1 MQIQEEKVRNI
12 TVSKVPA
19 GYSTAEYLMVLT
31 PREDLWQ
38 TIMNIKLDFADKYR
52 HPMASYT
59 KPHLTLLKF
68 YQAEVN
74 ESRFV
79 KKFDNICVQQPTIK
93 IELKDYDTFPSH
105 TIFIKIPSKVPIQNL
120 VKALKEAQPLLK
132 YEPDIKP
139 FFMAEP
145 HITIARQLLPWQH
158 EKAWLEYSHSSF
170 TGRFIANKMTLLKRV
185 VGNKHY
191 QLVKEFYFKNLPPE
205 ATQVSLFG

>member
-1 MQIQEEKVRNI
+1 MQIQEEKVRNM

-19 GYSTAEYLMVLT
+19 GCSTAEYLMVLS

-38 TIMNIKLDFADKYR
+38 TIMNIKVDFASKYR
-52 HPMASYT
+52 HPMACAT

-68 YQAEVN
+68 YQAEAN
-74 ESRFV
+74 ENRFV

-105 TIFIKIPSKVPIQNL
+105 TIFIKVPSKVPILNL

-132 YEPDIKP
+132 YEPDVKP

-145 HITIARQLLPWQH
+145 HITIARQLVPWQH
-158 EKAWLEYSHSSF
+158 EKAWLEFSNSSF
-170 TGRFIANKMTLLKRV
+170 TGRFIAHKMTLLKRV

-191 QLVKEFYFKNLPPE
+191 QLVKDFYFKNLPPDV
-205 ATQVSLFG
+205 TQVSLFG